1 MATERPLP
9 GASEA
14 PALHERAMAD
24 LKFIRETMESASAF
38 TTLSGRGLVFIGLAA
53 LLAGASA
60 GPIGSWLWLGV
71 WLAAAV
77 TSVIV
82 GGVSTALKT
91 RAAGRPLLSG
101 PGRKFAVGMAPP
113 VLAGA
118 VLTAALLRAGAPGVL
133 PALWLLLYG
142 AAMIGAGAFSVRVVP
157 VMGAAF
163 VALGVMA
170 ALGPGSWTTLLLVA
184 GFGGLHIVFGLVIAR
199 RHGG

>member
-1 MATERPLP
+1 
-9 GASEA
+9 
-14 PALHERAMAD
+14 MAD

-53 LLAGASA
+53 FMAGASGGA
-60 GPIGSWLWLGV
+60 VGGSPWLAA

-77 TSVIV
+77 ISVAV
-82 GGVSTALKT
+82 GGASTALKT

-101 PGRKFAVGMAPP
+101 PGRKFAVGMVPP
-113 VLAGA
+113 VFAGA
-118 VLTAALLRAGAPGVL
+118 VLTAALLRAGASSVL

-142 AAMIGAGAFSVRVVP
+142 AALIGAGAFSVRVVP

-163 VALGVMA
+163 VTLGVTA
-170 ALGPGSWTTLLLVA
+170 ALAPVSWANLLLVA
-184 GFGGLHIVFGLVIAR
+184 GFGGLHVVLGIVIAR